1 MTTTLEQKEVR
12 LIISCI
18 LALGLVSTV
27 ANASEKQFAS
37 EYVTDNFQNVF
48 TTDYGE
54 CWHTGAELPAV
65 ENSVPCKPSF
75 AAFEVVDSKAP
86 EPIVEPMAVTF
97 GIDTKFDFDKSELRP
112 SVRLVLDTFVRKLND
127 IYPETITVTGHA
139 DRLGTD
145 SYNQHLSEQRAQAV
159 KNYMV
164 SMGVPAESIIVSG
177 KGETQPITKAG
188 DCDDSKA
195 DELHFCLQTDRR
207 VEAQVVGTY
216 KENASQVTP

>member
-1 MTTTLEQKEVR
+1 MTNTLKQREVR
-12 LIISCI
+12 LVISCI
-18 LALGLVSTV
+18 LALGSVSTA
-27 ANASEKQFAS
+27 ANAGENQFAS
-37 EYVTDNFQNVF
+37 EYVTDSFQNVF

-54 CWHTGAELPAV
+54 CWHTGDELPAN
-65 ENSVPCKPSF
+65 ENSEPCKASF
-75 AAFEVVDSKAP
+75 AAFEMVETKAL
-86 EPIVEPMAVTF
+86 EPINEPMAVTF

-112 SVRLVLDTFVRKLND
+112 SVRIMLDTFVRKLND

-164 SMGVPAESIIVSG
+164 SMGVPAGSIIISG
-177 KGETQPITKAG
+177 KGETQPITKPG

-195 DELHFCLQTDRR
+195 EELRFCLQTDRR

-216 KENASQVTP
+216 KENSKQVTP

>member
-1 MTTTLEQKEVR
+1 M
-12 LIISCI
+12 
-18 LALGLVSTV
+18 
-27 ANASEKQFAS
+27 
-37 EYVTDNFQNVF
+37 F

-65 ENSVPCKPSF
+65 ENSVPCKASF

-86 EPIVEPMAVTF
+86 EPIDEPMAVTF

-112 SVRLVLDTFVRKLND
+112 SVRLMLDTFVGKLND

-177 KGETQPITKAG
+177 KGEMQPITKSG